1 MDLLQ
6 QYAQFR
12 IFDQVSHTNLER
24 ILADLQ
30 IESIPEGEILIERNT
45 YNDTVFL
52 LLEGQANVYLH
63 KDKKPVRV
71 MGAGDSIGEISV
83 LDGKPGTVYI
93 ITSQPCK
100 LVKINK
106 QKIWQLI
113 DSSHAF
119 TRNLLTILLDRV
131 RAVNSHF
138 DDSMK
143 VQQEM
148 TIKANRD
155 ALTGLY
161 NRRWFDDNFD
171 LLLNRCIESETH
183 FSFVMLD
190 IDHFK
195 QVNDKYGH
203 AAGDL
208 VLKQVAEKM
217 LVNARSRDAAVR
229 YGGEEMCLILPQTQ
243 LEQSAIV
250 AERIRMAIEAEDFTI
265 SDHQTIK
272 VTVSLGCAA
281 YNGHNTKQEIMKT
294 ADEGLYH
301 AKERGRNQVVVYESI
316 LK

>member
-1 MDLLQ
+1 
-6 QYAQFR
+6 
-12 IFDQVSHTNLER
+12 
-24 ILADLQ
+24 
-30 IESIPEGEILIERNT
+30 
-45 YNDTVFL
+45 
-52 LLEGQANVYLH
+52 
-63 KDKKPVRV
+63 
-71 MGAGDSIGEISV
+71 
-83 LDGKPGTVYI
+83 
-93 ITSQPCK
+93 
-100 LVKINK
+100 
-106 QKIWQLI
+106 
-113 DSSHAF
+113 
-119 TRNLLTILLDRV
+119 
-131 RAVNSHF
+131 
-138 DDSMK
+138 
-143 VQQEM
+143 
-148 TIKANRD
+148 
-155 ALTGLY
+155 
-161 NRRWFDDNFD
+161 
-171 LLLNRCIESETH
+171 
-183 FSFVMLD
+183 MLD

-250 AERIRMAIEAEDFTI
+250 DERISMANEAEDITI

-272 VTVSLGCAA
+272 VTVSLGSAA